1 MEYSITKGD
10 FSKMGVSHKKGGI
23 IFTFEGKKESKCAIL
38 LYQVETGNIQKLDV
52 PKEYCIGSLRSVM
65 VRGLDTQNYYYNF
78 EIDGIISV
86 DPYAR
91 RIKGRQHWFETT
103 RYTEDYHVWCG
114 FDKEEYSW
122 GDDRA
127 PEILK
132 EDIVL
137 YKLHVRGFTMD
148 GGATGKKRGTFEGI
162 RERLTYLHELG
173 ITSIELMPAYE
184 FEEMVMPDLETLPD
198 YLTWKM
204 LEKQNK
210 TKKDN
215 ATIVPD
221 TIRRTVEKV
230 NYWGYIPGDY
240 FAPKAAFSSQNDEV
254 KEFKDLIK
262 SMHELSMECIM
273 EIFFDEKMNQSRM
286 LDVLRYWVMQY
297 HVDGF
302 HVIGPN
308 LPLRAMAQDPLLSRT
323 KLFCAGFNQELL
335 DDKIQYPHLYIY
347 NDEYLYP
354 MRKMLNHMDGSMMEF
369 ANQQK
374 KQHECYGYVNYAA
387 INNGFTLSDVFAY
400 CEKHNMDNGENNA
413 DGLNFNFSNNYGVE
427 GATRKKYIC
436 AIRKKQMRN
445 AFAMVLLAQGVPLIA
460 SGDEFANSQ
469 SGNNNA
475 YCQDNKIGWINW
487 KNEKSNADLVDYIKN
502 LLEFRRKHPVLH
514 QAKPMKQSDYK
525 GYGYPD
531 LSYHRDDAWLVGFEA
546 GRQYAGM
553 LYNGAY
559 ACDKN
564 GACDQDIYVA
574 YNFQNGKHFLALPK
588 LPKGQKWYQVMD
600 TSNEQPFLDSGKLVE
615 KQEQVEV
622 PGMTIQI
629 LIGK

>member
-1 MEYSITKGD
+1 MEYSIAKGD
-10 FSKMGVSHKKGGI
+10 FKKMGVSHEKGGT

-38 LYQVETGNIQKLDV
+38 LYQVETGTIQKLEI

-65 VRGLDTQNYYYNF
+65 VKGLDTRTYYYNF
-78 EIDGIISV
+78 EIDGKISI

-91 RIKGRQHWFETT
+91 RIKGRERWFETT
-103 RYTEDYHVWCG
+103 RYSSEYHVWCG
-114 FDKEEYSW
+114 FDEEEYDW
-122 GDDRA
+122 GDDQS

-132 EDIVL
+132 QDMVL

-148 GGATGKKRGTFEGI
+148 GGTAGKKKGTFEGI
-162 RERLTYLHELG
+162 RERLPYLQELG
-173 ITSIELMPAYE
+173 ITSVELMPAYE
-184 FEEMVMPDLETLPD
+184 FEEMVIPELEPLPD
-198 YLTWKM
+198 YLTWKKQ
-204 LEKQNK
+204 EKQNK
-210 TKKDN
+210 ADKNHT
-215 ATIVPD
+215 AIVSD
-221 TIRRTVEKV
+221 VRTVEKV
-230 NYWGYIPGDY
+230 NYWGYIPGNY
-240 FAPKAAFSSQNDEV
+240 FSPKAAYSSQNDEV
-254 KEFKDLIK
+254 KEFKNLIR

-273 EIFFDEKMNQSRM
+273 EIFFDDKTNQSRM

-302 HVIGPN
+302 HVIGTN

-323 KLFCAGFNQELL
+323 KLFCTGFEQDLL
-335 DDKIQYPHLYIY
+335 EDKTQYPHLYIY

-354 MRKMLNHMDGSMMEF
+354 MRKILNHIDGSMAEF

-387 INNGFTLSDVFAY
+387 INNSFTLSDVFTY
-400 CEKHNMDNGENNA
+400 SEKHNMDNGENNA

-427 GATRKKYIC
+427 GVTRKKYIC
-436 AIRKKQMRN
+436 AIRKKQIRN
-445 AFAMVLLAQGVPLIA
+445 AFAMVILAQGVPLIA

-469 SGNNNA
+469 NGNNNA
-475 YCQDNKIGWINW
+475 YCQDNKIGWVNW
-487 KNEKSNADLVDYIKN
+487 KNEKSNADLLEYVKK

-514 QAKPMKQSDYK
+514 QAKPMKQNDYK
-525 GYGYPD
+525 GLGYPD
-531 LSYHRDDAWLVGFEA
+531 LSYHRDDAWIVGFEP
-546 GRQYAGM
+546 GRQYAGI

-559 ACDKN
+559 ATTEN
-564 GACDQDIYVA
+564 GTCDQDIYVA

-588 LPKGQKWYQVMD
+588 LPKGKKWHLVMD
-600 TSNEQPFLDSGKLVE
+600 TSQEKPFSDMDKMIE

-622 PGMTIQI
+622 SGMTIQI